1 MTKQTQSPAYLGAS
15 ARAIR
20 HHYDLSNEFFALW
33 LDPTMTYSCAL
44 WEPGDTL
51 ERAQIRK
58 LDDVLDGVRARGAA
72 RLLDVGCGWGSLLR
86 RATESYGVR
95 RAVGLTLS
103 EQQADWLAT
112 RTLAPDVDVLVR
124 NWVDYWPEE
133 PYDAIVSIGAFE
145 HFAQFG
151 LSRSTRIEC
160 YRRFFGFCRSAL
172 RAGSCLAV
180 QTTVKGNNRRMSRAT
195 VRDMEFVIERVF
207 PESEIPALA
216 EVVESSEGL
225 FEVVSIRNDGDQYAT
240 TCQEW
245 FNRLD
250 ARRDEAARIVGEWG
264 VANYERYLGSF
275 VEPFR
280 NRHLGLARLVFEAV

>member
-1 MTKQTQSPAYLGAS
+1 MTEPTRSPAYLGAS
-15 ARAIR
+15 SDAIR

-51 ERAQIRK
+51 ERAQIRQ
-58 LDDVLDGVRARGAA
+58 LDAMLDGVRARDAA

-86 RATESYGVR
+86 RATESYGER

-103 EQQADWLAT
+103 ERQAEWSAT
-112 RTLAPDVDVLVR
+112 RGSAPDVEVLVR
-124 NWVDYWPEE
+124 NWVDHLPAE

-145 HFAQFG
+145 HFARFG
-151 LSRSTRIEC
+151 LPRATRVAC
-160 YRRFFGFCRSAL
+160 YRRFFEFCRSAL
-172 RAGSCLAV
+172 CAGSRLAV
-180 QTTVKGNNRRMSRAT
+180 QTTIKGNNRRISGAT
-195 VRDMEFVIERVF
+195 IRNMEFVIETVF

-225 FEVVSIRNDGDQYAT
+225 FDVVGLRNDAEHYAM

-245 FNRLD
+245 FNRLR
-250 ARRDEAARIVGEWG
+250 ARRDAAARIVGERE
-264 VANYERYLGSF
+264 VTNYERYLSSF

-280 NRHLGLARLVFEAV
+280 KRHLGLARIVFEAV